1 MLHSLKEGLTR
12 MGETQMSYDE
22 RSTGGTAFMMFV
34 LGAASGAAV
43 ALLCAPQ
50 SGRDSRDYLKR
61 RAREAR
67 EQATAAASKARDAV
81 AQGAESVA
89 TSIDDWRST
98 VNSAM
103 EDGRDVVQQ
112 GRDTVAYAIE
122 QGREAYQQ
130 VKAGPA

>member
-1 MLHSLKEGLTR
+1 MANDDG
-12 MGETQMSYDE
+12 
-22 RSTGGTAFMMFV
+22 STAGTAFMMFV

-43 ALLCAPQ
+43 ALLCAPAT
-50 SGRDSRDYLKR
+50 GRDSRDYLKR
-61 RAREAR
+61 RAREAG
-67 EQATAAASKARDAV
+67 EQAAAAASKARTVV

-103 EDGRDVVQQ
+103 EDGREVVEQ

-122 QGREAYQQ
+122 QGREAYRQ